1 MTLKLLIYIDQ
12 CIAQSLS
19 EMPPPEVDGNKNRDS
34 KLHKVQRVRD
44 FGTLSPKWE
53 FSIKSLTLGL
63 KELCRRE
70 SRRSLQVS
78 GDGRHQENMAV

>member
-44 FGTLSPKWE
+44 FGTLSPKWDV
-53 FSIKSLTLGL
+53 FIKPSPQGSENPTAEKAGGL
-63 KELCRRE
+63 
-70 SRRSLQVS
+70 
-78 GDGRHQENMAV
+78 